1 MADQQVEFALDLIR
15 KYDKSGPRYTSYP
28 TAPQFHE
35 DFGPEAYEEVAR
47 ATNAE
52 APKRPLSLYF
62 HIPFCDTLCFYCAC
76 NKIATKDRSKAVTY
90 LDYLFKEIELQGA
103 LFDGDRPVDQLHW
116 GGGTPTFLNP
126 DQMRA
131 LMAKTAEHFRLRDDD
146 SGEYGIEVDPRAAD
160 SATIAALREVGFNR
174 LSVGV
179 QDFDPKVQEAVNR
192 IQPAEQTFAV
202 IDAAR
207 REGFHSLS
215 LDLMY
220 GLPFQSRKTF
230 AHTLE
235 RVLEARP
242 DRLAVFNY
250 AHLPDLFP
258 PQRRIRDE
266 DLPAPEEKLEILQY
280 TIERLTA
287 AGYVYIGMDHFAL
300 PDDELTRA
308 QQQGQLHRNFQG
320 YSTHADCDLVAMGVT
335 AIGSVGAT
343 YSQNVR
349 TLEPYY
355 AALEAGELPVFRGY
369 ELTGEDRLRRAVITR
384 LMCDFALDFDRV
396 EADWGVDFREHFAAE
411 LADLAEMAADGL
423 IELMERGLTVTPR
436 GRLLIRNI
444 AMVFDAYLRA
454 KEGAQ
459 RYSKVI

>member
-1 MADQQVEFALDLIR
+1 MTDQQVEFALDLIE

-35 DFGPEAYEEVAR
+35 ELGPEAYARVAR

-52 APKRPLSLYF
+52 HPKRPLSLYF

-76 NKIATKDRSKAVTY
+76 NKIATKDRSKAATY
-90 LDYLFKEIELQGA
+90 LDYLFREIELQGA
-103 LFDGDRPVDQLHW
+103 LFDDDRPVDQLHW
-116 GGGTPTFLNP
+116 GGGTPTFLSSE
-126 DQMRA
+126 QMRA
-131 LMAKTAEHFRLRDDD
+131 LMRKTGEHFRLRDDD
-146 SGEYGIEVDPRAAD
+146 TGEYGIEVDPRAAD
-160 SATIAALREVGFNR
+160 AETIAALREVGFNR

-179 QDFDPKVQEAVNR
+179 QDFDPEVQKAVNR

-202 IDAAR
+202 LDAAR
-207 REGFHSLS
+207 RENFHSVS

-220 GLPFQSRKTF
+220 GLPFQSRETF
-230 AHTLE
+230 AWTLE
-235 RVLEARP
+235 RVLEKRP

-250 AHLPDLFP
+250 AHLPDMFP
-258 PQRRIRDE
+258 PQRRIREE
-266 DLPAPEEKLEILQY
+266 DLPAPGEKLAILQQ

-300 PDDELTRA
+300 PDDELARS
-308 QQQGQLHRNFQG
+308 QRQGQLHRNFQG
-320 YSTHADCDLVAMGVT
+320 YSTHAYCDLVAMGVT

-355 AALEAGELPVFRGY
+355 EALEAGRLPVFRGY

-396 EADWGVDFREHFAAE
+396 EAEWGLDFAVYFADE
-411 LADLAEMAADGL
+411 LADLEGMAEDGL
-423 IELMERGLTVTPR
+423 IELSERGLSVTPR

>member
-35 DFGPEAYEEVAR
+35 GFGPAAYTEVAR

-52 APKRPLSLYF
+52 TPKRPLSLYF

-90 LDYLFKEIELQGA
+90 LDYLFREIELQGA
-103 LFDGDRPVDQLHW
+103 LFDDDRTVDQLHW
-116 GGGTPTFLNP
+116 GGGTPTFLNS

-146 SGEYGIEVDPRAAD
+146 SGEYGIEVDPRAAGSD
-160 SATIAALREVGFNR
+160 TIAALREVGFNR

-179 QDFDPKVQEAVNR
+179 QDFDPRVQEAVNR

-220 GLPFQSRKTF
+220 GLPFQSRATF

-235 RVLEARP
+235 RVIEARP

-266 DLPAPEEKLEILQY
+266 DLPAPEEKLAILAD

-320 YSTHADCDLVAMGVT
+320 YSTHADCDLVALGAT

-355 AALEAGELPVFRGY
+355 EALDSGELPVFRGY
-369 ELTGEDRLRRAVITR
+369 ELTAEDRLRRAVITR

-396 EADWGVDFREHFAAE
+396 EADWGVDFAEHFAAE
-411 LADLAEMAADGL
+411 LADLEEMAADGL
-423 IELMERGLTVTPR
+423 IELGERGLTVTPR
-436 GRLLIRNI
+436 GRLLIRNV